1 MQLDNNFLS
10 ELNERYS
17 AIPINKQLCI
27 ERNSADDRAMNQSSR
42 SSTQSHTDTTA
53 YISKKCSSVQ
63 ISRPFSSLLFCA
75 PSLFSLSLFSAPP
88 RLMAFSFRLGACLA
102 ILAAL
107 LHVTV
112 ATAPKTG
119 PSSCQKTEFWYKDA
133 SCCLPSGGPPK
144 PPPPP
149 PSDSDCP
156 PTSHY
161 WVPQGLAVGS
171 CSSQV
176 HTRTH

>member
-1 MQLDNNFLS
+1 
-10 ELNERYS
+10 
-17 AIPINKQLCI
+17 
-27 ERNSADDRAMNQSSR
+27 
-42 SSTQSHTDTTA
+42 
-53 YISKKCSSVQ
+53 
-63 ISRPFSSLLFCA
+63 
-75 PSLFSLSLFSAPP
+75 
-88 RLMAFSFRLGACLA
+88 MAFSFRLGACLA

-133 SCCLPSGGPPK
+133 GCCLPSGGPPK

-161 WVPQGLAVGS
+161 WGQKQGCCVPRNPAPPNNPLLSAARAGSGFPLFASAHTNLPGPTTPNLPHPPSPSPGTEVEAEVVVTDIIMGDTEGVPLA
-171 CSSQV
+171 
-176 HTRTH
+176 